1 MFVGSPALSQAG
13 SVLPPV
19 KCTLGSH
26 GTQSRNGRE
35 EGSGCFEDSF
45 KELVLLEE
53 PAREETS
60 KLKSRGEWC
69 WLGPA
74 VGAGCPQSRAEAH
87 ECLVPEACWCH
98 SAPRLGCAFPVLGG
112 GGRAEGGEGDK
123 RAHS

>member
-35 EGSGCFEDSF
+35 EGSGCFEDCF

-69 WLGPA
+69 W
-74 VGAGCPQSRAEAH
+74 VGTSSWGRVSPEQSRGPRVSGPRGV
-87 ECLVPEACWCH
+87 LVPQC
-98 SAPRLGCAFPVLGG
+98 S
-112 GGRAEGGEGDK
+112 
-123 RAHS
+123 